1 MTRTAHWSI
10 HIDEII
16 SMDPP
21 IRLAAS
27 PGTPLFPLSPER
39 VNGTRLPYSSTIPQS
54 PSMPEFGKPS
64 MALKPSL
71 LSGSPEAHFRHSRNN
86 SASDAHVQGL
96 VARFDG
102 LSVKDYKAQSEV
114 AIRRADMAREM
125 AEMERDK
132 SRREAKALE
141 EELRRM
147 REETRKMKKDIE
159 EGKERE
165 RKVSKRLEVV
175 IVWHHSHSTQCIIIL
190 TISRRNTSA
199 QKRHTITPLV
209 STRKRYAKDGK
220 KPSSQDHRSSNC
232 KKS

>member
-1 MTRTAHWSI
+1 
-10 HIDEII
+10 
-16 SMDPP
+16 MDPP
-21 IRLAAS
+21 TKFMAS
-27 PGTPLFPLSPER
+27 PGTPLFPISPER
-39 VNGTRLPYSSTIPQS
+39 GSRLNATVPQS

-64 MALKPSL
+64 LVLKPSL
-71 LSGSPEAHFRHSRNN
+71 LSGSGSPDAQFRHSRNN

-141 EELRRM
+141 DEVRKM
-147 REETRKMKKDIE
+147 REEMRRAKKGIE
-159 EGKERE
+159 EGRERE

-175 IVWHHSHSTQCIIIL
+175 IVCGDL
-190 TISRRNTSA
+190 VCVAMDGADYVNRKNTIAR
-199 QKRHTITPLV
+199 
-209 STRKRYAKDGK
+209 RKRTTTRSTCTRRKYAKDEKRHSNPGR
-220 KPSSQDHRSSNC
+220 PS
-232 KKS
+232 

>member
-1 MTRTAHWSI
+1 
-10 HIDEII
+10 
-16 SMDPP
+16 MDPP
-21 IRLAAS
+21 ARLLAS

-39 VNGTRLPYSSTIPQS
+39 VNGITQS

-64 MALKPSL
+64 LALKPSL
-71 LSGSPEAHFRHSRNN
+71 LSGSPENHFRHSRNN
-86 SASDAHVQGL
+86 SSSDAHVQGL

-141 EELRRM
+141 EEVRKM
-147 REETRKMKKDIE
+147 REEMRKAKKDIE
-159 EGKERE
+159 DGKERE

-175 IVWHHSHSTQCIIIL
+175 MVCSSTL
-190 TISRRNTSA
+190 
-199 QKRHTITPLV
+199 
-209 STRKRYAKDGK
+209 
-220 KPSSQDHRSSNC
+220 NC
-232 KKS
+232 L

>member
-1 MTRTAHWSI
+1 
-10 HIDEII
+10 
-16 SMDPP
+16 MDPP
-21 IRLAAS
+21 ERFGAS
-27 PGTPLFPLSPER
+27 PGTPLFALSPER
-39 VNGTRLPYSSTIPQS
+39 VNGIRPPYSNTTPLS

-64 MALKPSL
+64 LALKPSL
-71 LSGSPEAHFRHSRNN
+71 LSGSPEAQFRHSRNN

-132 SRREAKALE
+132 SRREAKALDE
-141 EELRRM
+141 EVRRM
-147 REETRKMKKDIE
+147 REEMRKAKKDIE

-175 IVWHHSHSTQCIIIL
+175 MVWPLAIYGSTCRATYSYVNRKNI
-190 TISRRNTSA
+190 TVP
-199 QKRHTITPLV
+199 KRHTITL
-209 STRKRYAKDGK
+209 SACTRRRSARDEK
-220 KPSSQDHRSSNC
+220 KRSSPARH
-232 KKS
+232 